1 MAATDVPP
9 TVLVLDTM
17 SADLADAD
25 MTAIANGTNGGEVDL
40 AGYTD
45 HPIVFKF
52 EDSVGGVITLAQ
64 GDRPP
69 SQRAELGATGT
80 DIPTGLDIT
89 LAANDVKYVVL
100 ELSRFL
106 QDDETV
112 FFTSTT
118 NTTSCSVF
126 VLPRAV

>member
-1 MAATDVPP
+1 MAATAVAP
-9 TVLVLDTM
+9 TVLSLDTM
-17 SADLADAD
+17 SADAPDAG

-45 HPIVFKF
+45 RPILFKF
-52 EDSVGGVITLAQ
+52 EDSAGCVITLAQ

-69 SQRAELGATGT
+69 AQRAELGATGT

-89 LAANDVKYVVL
+89 LTAAQVKYVVL
-100 ELSRFL
+100 ELSRFM

-118 NTTSCSVF
+118 NSTSCSVF
-126 VLPRAV
+126 VLPKVV